1 MLGYMGGKPYLY
13 YMRLRQI
20 QLIALILTLIYTHNE
35 CRIRVTPIE
44 LEPLPRTEIVI
55 KPL

>member
-1 MLGYMGGKPYLY
+1 MLDFIIHNTYLY
-13 YMRLRQI
+13 YMRLREI
-20 QLIALILTLIYTHNE
+20 KLIALILTLMYTHNE
-35 CRIRVTPIE
+35 CRLRVTPIE